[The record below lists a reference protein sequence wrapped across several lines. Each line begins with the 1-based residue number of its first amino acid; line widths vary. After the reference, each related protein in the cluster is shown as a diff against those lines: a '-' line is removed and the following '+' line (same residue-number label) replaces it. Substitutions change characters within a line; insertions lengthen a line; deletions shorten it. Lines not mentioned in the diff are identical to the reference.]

1 MALIVFSLNPN
12 TNCSLLLLSFSCQ
25 VMPDSFVILW
35 IITCQGPLSMGF
47 PRQECW
53 SGLPFPSPGDLPR
66 PGIKLMSSALA
77 AEYLPLS
84 HQRSPNPSLWTINF
98 GMRQS
103 PMGWF
108 YSYMWSQ
115 DYHRDQKTNKTTAT
129 TKSISSTKKNR
140 AKGRTGDGIGPM
152 LDYIGP
158 KPPSLFILPV
168 V

>member
-1 MALIVFSLNPN
+1 MALMVFSLNPN

-35 IITCQGPLSMGF
+35 IITCQAPLSMGF

-53 SGLPFPSPGDLPR
+53 SGLPFPSPGNLPR

-77 AEYLPLS
+77 GGIFTTESPEKPRRFTMNHKLWCETVSHGMILFINVKPRLP
-84 HQRSPNPSLWTINF
+84 QRSKDKQNNSN
-98 GMRQS
+98 
-103 PMGWF
+103 
-108 YSYMWSQ
+108 
-115 DYHRDQKTNKTTAT
+115 N
-129 TKSISSTKKNR
+129 KSISSTKKNR
-140 AKGRTGDGIGPM
+140 AKGRTGDGIGL

-158 KPPSLFILPV
+158 EPPSVFVFPV